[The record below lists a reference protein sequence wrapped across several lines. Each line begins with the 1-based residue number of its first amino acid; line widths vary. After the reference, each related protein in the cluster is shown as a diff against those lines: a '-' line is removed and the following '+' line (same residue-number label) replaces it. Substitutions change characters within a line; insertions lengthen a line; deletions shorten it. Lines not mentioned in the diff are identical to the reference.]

1 MESALPKLNR
11 DDIRLLLAGA
21 QLGHAKPGQVLV
33 REGHPPPALFIVRGG
48 SVLLQRNANGY
59 VITAATLETGRLFGE
74 SVFISPAP
82 RPASASA
89 VAADETALIALAPQ
103 RLNPLFE
110 ENPALAGRFF
120 HSIALTL
127 SRRLRS
133 FNEQGTGN
141 GARIPDWE
149 IL

>member
-1 MESALPKLNR
+1 RHRTRRHVDSFPPRRSSDL
-11 DDIRLLLAGA
+11 
-21 QLGHAKPGQVLV
+21 AKPGQVLI
-33 REGHPPPALFIVRGG
+33 REGHPPPALFIIRSG
-48 SVLLQRNANGY
+48 SVLLQRNTNGFI
-59 VITAATLETGRLFGE
+59 VTAATLEAGRMFGE

-82 RPASASA
+82 PSASASA
-89 VAADETALIALAPQ
+89 VVADETAVIVLAP
-103 RLNPLFE
+103 RRVNPLLE